1 MNYNKDLSKQIT
13 FLLPL
18 KDRDFISK
26 RLIKYLNSIDF
37 KLNII
42 VADGSLKSQE
52 NLFAELKKKHNLQFK
67 KFPFD
72 KDPFI
77 FVKKLS
83 ESVENIRTEYCALME
98 SDELINFETYFFFL
112 DFLKNNLNYNFVTG
126 KIVNFDLK
134 KDKSIQI
141 HQKQCHPDFDN
152 LLKSKFEIENHPSC
166 WEGLHRSYNLK
177 KSLQNIFEV
186 SDENFNMLVL
196 VKFLNIFTLAQGD
209 AKFFQ
214 SKLISFRQANTSL
227 WDNDVST
234 SANKIMQQANKIKT
248 FLFLK
253 NIQYI
258 FKMYLI
264 VENLQ
269 NKNLKKMFI
278 KYYGMHII
286 NVICQDLQNF
296 SIKLYTYIKKKIINK
311 KIISDKNNKSINIDG
326 TYIDGYNFLNIHEKN
341 KIRDLIN
348 YFQI

>member
-26 RLIKYLNSIDF
+26 RLIKYLNSIDL

-126 KIVNFDLK
+126 KIINFDLK
-134 KDKSIQI
+134 KDKSIKI
-141 HQKQCHPDFDN
+141 HQEQCHPDFDN
-152 LLKSKFEIENHPSC
+152 LLKSKFELEKHPSC

-177 KSLQNIFEV
+177 KSLQNIFKV
-186 SDENFNMLVL
+186 SDENFNILSL
-196 VKFLNIFTLAQGD
+196 VKFLNIFTLVQGD

-214 SKLISFRQANTSL
+214 SKLISFRQANTSQF
-227 WDNDVST
+227 DNNFTT
-234 SANKIMQQANKIKT
+234 SASKIMQQGNKIKT

-253 NIQYI
+253 SIQYI

-269 NKNLKKMFI
+269 NKNLKRMFI
-278 KYYGMHII
+278 KYYAVHFI
-286 NVICQDLQNF
+286 NAIRQDLQNF
-296 SIKLYTYIKKKIINK
+296 LIKLLAYIKGKIKDKKIVINK
-311 KIISDKNNKSINIDG
+311 NDKFINIGGTNIDG
-326 TYIDGYNFLNIHEKN
+326 
-341 KIRDLIN
+341 
-348 YFQI
+348 